1 MSADNVTQTPAATNP
16 AAGATPVEGAVTPA
30 ATNVPANAGTTSV
43 EELNTRLAES
53 ERLRQKS
60 DDNYAQLRT
69 LQGRQATELAAARQR
84 LAAAQPP
91 AAGQTTNADGTPAQ
105 AQHAANPAAGKT
117 PQELLRDA
125 SVDFKLDNPDW
136 KDYWADMTTI
146 LDDPVKV
153 QEAVVYTQEGAVD
166 FPRSL
171 QKAKDTIVSQKLATA
186 QAEGKEIKA
195 QASTNRTNAK
205 RDAVISGSGASA
217 QPTTVDMEALRND
230 PDALRAL
237 MVQQGLLDP
246 SDPPAFTRAGAK
258 TKK

>member
-1 MSADNVTQTPAATNP
+1 MSADNVTPTPAATTP
-16 AAGATPVEGAVTPA
+16 TAGATPVAGAVNPAAPITPA
-30 ATNVPANAGTTSV
+30 VPAAVPTV
-43 EELNTRLAES
+43 EELNTRLTES
-53 ERLRQKS
+53 ERLRKQS

-69 LQGRQATELAAARQR
+69 LQGRQATELASTRQR

-91 AAGQTTNADGTPAQ
+91 AAGQPANADGTPAP
-105 AQHAANPAAGKT
+105 AQPNPVASGKT
-117 PQELLRDA
+117 PQELLREA
-125 SVDFKLDNPDW
+125 SIDFKLDNPDW
-136 KDYWADMTTI
+136 KDYWTNMTDI

-171 QKAKDTIVSQKLATA
+171 QKAKDTIVSQKLAEA
-186 QAEGKEIKA
+186 QAEGKVIKA
-195 QASTNRTNAK
+195 EASTNRTNAK
-205 RDAVISGSGASA
+205 RDAVISGSGAA
-217 QPTTVDMEALRND
+217 VAPTVVDMETLRND

-246 SDPPAFTRAGAK
+246 SDPPSFTRAGAK